1 MGLSATCACRINLA
15 VCSRMYQ
22 NLHKKVKLEIW
33 YDGEEESFNAE
44 FIANNVLVKGV
55 SVQYRITK

>member
-1 MGLSATCACRINLA
+1 MCE
-15 VCSRMYQ
+15 
-22 NLHKKVKLEIW
+22 NLHKKVELEIW

-44 FIANNVLVKGV
+44 FIMNNILVKGV